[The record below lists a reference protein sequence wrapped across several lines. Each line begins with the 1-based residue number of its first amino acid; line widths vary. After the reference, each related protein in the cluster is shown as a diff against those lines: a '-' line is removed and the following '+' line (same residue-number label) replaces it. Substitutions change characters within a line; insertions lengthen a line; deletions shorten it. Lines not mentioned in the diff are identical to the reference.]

1 VRAINGR
8 NAHRMGTIMADA
20 SQKQPAKQ
28 VRSTRQNFDGPDN
41 FASTEEA
48 LAYYKAEYSRLKAI
62 IALQK
67 GKIRKLLIN
76 K

>member
-1 VRAINGR
+1 
-8 NAHRMGTIMADA
+8 MTDA
-20 SQKQPAKQ
+20 SSQQPVKP
-28 VRSTRQNFDGPDN
+28 VRSTRQDFDGPGD

-67 GKIRKLLIN
+67 GKIRKLVGETHT
-76 K
+76 

>member
-1 VRAINGR
+1 
-8 NAHRMGTIMADA
+8 MGTLMTDA
-20 SQKQPAKQ
+20 SSQQPVKP
-28 VRSTRQNFDGPDN
+28 VRSTRQDFDGPGD

-67 GKIRKLLIN
+67 GKIRKLVGESHA
-76 K
+76 

>member
-1 VRAINGR
+1 
-8 NAHRMGTIMADA
+8 MADA
-20 SQKQPAKQ
+20 PRQQPAKQ
-28 VRSTRQNFDGPDN
+28 VRSTRQDFDGPGD

-67 GKIRKLLIN
+67 GKIRKLVAVN
-76 K
+76 HT